1 VPRDL
6 WKGAKQV
13 QTQAGKGKRRR
24 SNRIFLGIALLAVS
38 ATGGAFYFYQQ
49 SEISSGPVRGSR
61 AATRAAVPVTVAV
74 AQRQDVP
81 IYLTGLGT
89 VQASLTIEI
98 HAKVDGEL
106 QQVLFIEG
114 QHVKKGD
121 VLAKIDQRLYQ
132 AALDQAKARRMQDA
146 AVLAAAEKDLV
157 RAKTLALKSFDTQ
170 QNVDQLQSKADQ
182 LKAAIVADEAA
193 METAQTQL
201 DYTTIVAPSDG
212 RIGIRQVDQ
221 GNMVRSSDTR
231 SIATLVLTR
240 PSAVVFTLPAVSLD
254 DVRAAMKRGAVEVT
268 AFDQDNRVPLST
280 GRLLLIDNT
289 IDQASGTIRLKAIF
303 ANEDE
308 TLWPGEFVNARLLV
322 ETRRNAIA
330 VPVAA
335 VQRGPEGL
343 LAWVVGTN
351 NTAEPRPIEVGPISG
366 DLTIVAKG
374 LSAGDRVVTA
384 GHYKLRPKA
393 PVVVSA
399 AGLSSTSRAEK

>member
-1 VPRDL
+1 
-6 WKGAKQV
+6 V
-13 QTQAGKGKRRR
+13 QFATQAGDGKRRR
-24 SNRIFLGIALLAVS
+24 CSKIFLGIALLAS
-38 ATGGAFYFYQQ
+38 AIGGALYWYQR
-49 SEISSGPVRGSR
+49 SDVAGGPERGSR
-61 AATRAAVPVTVAV
+61 AGSRAGVPVTVAV
-74 AQRQDVP
+74 AERQDVL
-81 IYLTGLGT
+81 IYVTGLGT

-106 QQVLFIEG
+106 QEVLFTEG

-121 VLAKIDQRLYQ
+121 VLARIDPRLYQ
-132 AALDQAKARRMQDA
+132 AALDQAKAKRAQDA
-146 AVLAAAEKDLV
+146 ALLAAAEKDLV

-170 QNVDQLQSKADQ
+170 QNVDQLQGKVDQ
-182 LKAAIVADEAA
+182 LKASIAADEAA

-212 RIGIRQVDQ
+212 RIGIRLVDP
-221 GNMVRSSDTR
+221 GNMVRGSDTK
-231 SIATLVLTR
+231 SIATLVLTQ
-240 PSAVVFTLPAVSLD
+240 PSAVVFTLPAASLD
-254 DVRAAMKRGAVEVT
+254 DVRAAMKRGPVEVT
-268 AFDQDNRVPLST
+268 AFDQDNRIALST
-280 GRLLLIDNT
+280 GKLLLIDNA

-322 ETRRNAIA
+322 EIRRNAVA
-330 VPVAA
+330 VPAAA

-366 DLTIVAKG
+366 DVTIVAKG
-374 LSAGDRVVTA
+374 LSEGDRVVTA